1 MTKNLRH
8 TGYNIPKLKVCGM
21 KYPENTLAVATLH
34 PDYMGFIFYDKS
46 PRYFKG
52 EIPDLPAE
60 IRKTG
65 VFVHSSV
72 VEITAKVNQYHLQ
85 AVQLHGGEPAEFCRE
100 LRDALPGMEII
111 KVFSVKD
118 EFDFR
123 QLLPFENTAD
133 YFLFD
138 TKGKQP
144 GGNGYAFDWRLLK
157 DYPSGKPYFLS
168 GGIGLEE
175 ADKVLDFLNNP
186 EYQKVSSLCYA
197 IDVNSRFE
205 TEPGF
210 KNTEK
215 LKEFKSKIL
224 CQHQ

>member
-1 MTKNLRH
+1 
-8 TGYNIPKLKVCGM
+8 M
-21 KYPENTLAVATLH
+21 KYPENIRAVASLH
-34 PDYMGFIFYDKS
+34 PDYMGFIFYGKS

-52 EIPDLPAE
+52 EIPDDLPAA

-65 VFVHSSV
+65 VFVNSSI
-72 VEITAKVNQYHLQ
+72 VEIIEKVNRYHLH
-85 AVQLHGGEPAEFCRE
+85 AVQLHGGETAEFCRE
-100 LRDALPGMEII
+100 LRDALPRIEII

-118 EFDFR
+118 EFDFA

-144 GGNGYAFDWRLLK
+144 GGNGYTFDWKLLK
-157 DYPSGKPYFLS
+157 NYPSGKPYFLS
-168 GGIGLEE
+168 GGIGPEE
-175 ADKVLDFLNNP
+175 TEKVLDFLNNQ
-186 EYQKVSSLCYA
+186 EYRNVSALCYA

-205 TEPGF
+205 TEPGS